1 MKQETLVQP
10 GEGERL
16 YAEQRKRFWRVL
28 GALVLIGLVG
38 GFVGGF
44 ASGFADAKH
53 LTSEPLYNQ
62 VAAAGVVLI
71 AILAAYFS
79 WRFFVSVDELEVAD
93 NLWGSL
99 IGFYAYAIA
108 FPSWWALNKLDKAPE
123 PDHWLIY
130 GASMTIAVAA
140 YALRKW
146 QAR

>member
-1 MKQETLVQP
+1 MTQEALVEP

-16 YAEQRKRFWRVL
+16 YAERRKRFWKL
-28 GALVLIGLVG
+28 IGALLLVG
-38 GFVGGF
+38 LAGGLAAGFI
-44 ASGFADAKH
+44 SGFADSRG
-53 LTSEPLYNQ
+53 LIVEPLYNQ
-62 VAAAGVVLI
+62 VAAAGVVLL

-108 FPSWWALNKLDKAPE
+108 LPSWSALHKLGKAPE

-130 GASMTIAVAA
+130 IFAMLVALAA
-140 YALRKW
+140 YAVRKW